1 MTGVAAALGL
11 AEPDAGPSFAAPAFA
26 AQLLETCAA
35 AAAVGSAI
43 ELGVFER
50 VAEGAADP
58 VTVATDC
65 GLTEQGAEAL
75 LGALAGL
82 GLLALGDDRRFRPAL
97 AGLADFAELLRPWA
111 SLELALRGEWRTAD
125 AATIAGAES
134 LYPSVVS
141 QLATLFRASAE
152 RAADLL
158 VQPCAR
164 VLDIGAGAAPWSLAL
179 AARDP
184 SCMITAVE
192 LPGVVGST
200 RTAVRAAGL
209 DDQYEFVAGDAF
221 DVDWGEPAT
230 YDLALVANLC
240 HLFDEEANV
249 RLLGRVADALRPAGR
264 VAIVDI
270 LSNERGDGPRS
281 AVLYA
286 LGLVLRT
293 AQGRIYPYST
303 FRRWL
308 DECGFKAVR
317 RRSLAGA
324 VPLSLIT
331 ARRR

>member
-11 AEPDAGPSFAAPAFA
+11 AEPDAGPSFPAPAFA

-50 VAEGAADP
+50 VAEGASDP
-58 VTVATDC
+58 VTVAADC

-75 LGALAGL
+75 LAALAGV
-82 GLLALGDDRRFRPAL
+82 GLLVLGDDGRFRSAL
-97 AGLADFAELLRPWA
+97 SGLVDFAELLRPWP
-111 SLELALRGEWRTAD
+111 SLGLALRGERRTVD

-134 LYPSVVS
+134 LYPNVVS

-158 VQPCAR
+158 VPSSAR
-164 VLDIGAGAAPWSLAL
+164 VLDVGAGAAPWSLAV
-179 AARDP
+179 AGRDP
-184 SCMITAVE
+184 SCRITAVE
-192 LPGVVGST
+192 LPGVIDST
-200 RTAVRAAGL
+200 RAAVRRAGL

-230 YDLALVANLC
+230 YDLALVGNLC
-240 HLFDEEANV
+240 HLFDEEANA
-249 RLLGRVADALRPAGR
+249 RLLGRVAEALRPAGR

-270 LSNERGDGPRS
+270 LRNERGDGPRS

-303 FRRWL
+303 FRHWL
-308 DECGFKAVR
+308 DECGFNAVR
-317 RRSLAGA
+317 RRSLAGP
-324 VPLSLIT
+324 VPFSLIT

>member
-1 MTGVAAALGL
+1 VTAVAPALGL
-11 AEPDAGPSFAAPAFA
+11 AEHEARPPFAAPAFA

-43 ELGVFER
+43 ELGVFAR
-50 VAEGAADP
+50 VTEGAADP
-58 VTVATDC
+58 ATVAADC

-75 LGALAGL
+75 LMALAGL
-82 GLLALGDDRRFRPAL
+82 GLFALGDDRRFRPAL
-97 AGLADFAELLRPWA
+97 AGLP
-111 SLELALRGEWRTAD
+111 
-125 AATIAGAES
+125 
-134 LYPSVVS
+134 
-141 QLATLFRASAE
+141 
-152 RAADLL
+152 
-158 VQPCAR
+158 
-164 VLDIGAGAAPWSLAL
+164 PWSLAL

-200 RTAVRAAGL
+200 RTAVRAARL
-209 DDQYEFVAGDAF
+209 DDQYGFVAGDAF
-221 DVDWGEPAT
+221 DVDWGHLAT
-230 YDLALVANLC
+230 YDLAFVANLC
-240 HLFDEEANV
+240 HLFDDETNV
-249 RLLGRVADALRPAGR
+249 RLLGRVAEALRPAGT
-264 VAIVDI
+264 VAIVDV

-293 AQGRIYPYST
+293 AQGGIFSYST
-303 FRRWL
+303 YRRWL
-308 DECGFKAVR
+308 DECGFEAVR